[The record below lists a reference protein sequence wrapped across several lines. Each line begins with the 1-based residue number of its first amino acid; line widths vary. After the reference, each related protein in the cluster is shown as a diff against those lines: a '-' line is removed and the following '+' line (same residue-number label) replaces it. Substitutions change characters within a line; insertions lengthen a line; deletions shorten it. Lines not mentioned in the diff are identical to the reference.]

1 MEVPVEIDSRIV
13 SWLSSMGYPVS
24 GMPPELLH
32 RMLLREARQ
41 WQLAPSKLAAI
52 IQDGGRQSASVETEM
67 RGANRDQPVQRR
79 SYRYAGTHK
88 W

>member
-1 MEVPVEIDSRIV
+1 MEVPVEIDGKV
-13 SWLSSMGYPVS
+13 VAWLSSMGYPVS

-41 WQLAPSKLAAI
+41 WKLAPSKLAAI
-52 IQDGGRQSASVETEM
+52 IKGEAMRPASTESDS
-67 RGANRDQPVQRR
+67 RAANRDHPVQRR
-79 SYRYAGTHK
+79 TQWYAGTHR

>member
-1 MEVPVEIDSRIV
+1 MEVPVEINSRIV
-13 SWLSSMGYPVS
+13 AWLSSMGYPVS

-52 IQDGGRQSASVETEM
+52 IQDEARHPASTDAET
-67 RGANRDQPVQRR
+67 AAVTRDQTVQSRT
-79 SYRYAGTHK
+79 YWYAGTHR